1 MLIIETLPLLR
12 QQIRRLRMEGKRVAL
27 VPTMGNLHD
36 GHMKLV
42 DEAKARADVVVVSI
56 FVNPMQFDRPED
68 LARYPRTL
76 QEDCEKLNKRKV
88 DLVFAPS
95 VKEIYPNGTE
105 THTYVDVPGLSTML
119 EGASRPGHFRGVSTI
134 VSKLFNLVQPDIACF
149 GEKDFQQLALIRK
162 MVADMGFDIEI
173 IGVPIMRAKDGL
185 ALSSRNGYLTAEQRK
200 IAPGLYKVLSSI
212 ADKLQAGERDLDEI
226 IAIAGQELNEK
237 GFRADDIQIRDA
249 DTLLEV
255 SENSKRAV
263 ILVAAWLGDARLIDN
278 KMVFPRH
285 SFTQK
290 TQGQSYLLESLFISL
305 LKSLLFK
312 PLRQRLPGFSPC
324 LYFHMF
330 P

>member
-12 QQIRRLRMEGKRVAL
+12 QHIRRLRMEGKRVAL

-173 IGVPIMRAKDGL
+173 VGVPIMRAKDGL

-226 IAIAGQELNEK
+226 ITIAGQELNEK

-255 SENSKRAV
+255 SETSKRAV

-278 KMVFPRH
+278 KMVE
-285 SFTQK
+285 
-290 TQGQSYLLESLFISL
+290 LA
-305 LKSLLFK
+305 
-312 PLRQRLPGFSPC
+312 
-324 LYFHMF
+324 
-330 P
+330 

>member
-249 DTLLEV
+249 DTLLEI

-278 KMVFPRH
+278 KMVE
-285 SFTQK
+285 
-290 TQGQSYLLESLFISL
+290 LA
-305 LKSLLFK
+305 
-312 PLRQRLPGFSPC
+312 
-324 LYFHMF
+324 
-330 P
+330 